1 MNSLVL
7 VIGAAIMY
15 IVAYNTYGRFLGK
28 KIFKLTKDNICPSEE
43 LRDDH
48 DYVPTHPQV
57 LFGHHF
63 ASIAGTGPIVGPAIA
78 IIWGWLPALLWIVF
92 GSIFMGA
99 VHDFGSLVVSLR
111 NKGRSIGDIAGDLIS
126 PRVRTLFL
134 LIIFF
139 LLLLVVAVF
148 GVVIGLCFKLYPQ
161 SVIPV
166 WSQIPIAVVLGYLV
180 YKKNMS
186 VLVLGA
192 IAVILMYGSIIL
204 GAYFPLSMPAI
215 KSGSKVIL
223 DPISIWIVILLIY
236 VYIASILPVQTLL
249 QPRDFINSWQ
259 LMVAMLLLGLGV
271 IVAHPQMTA
280 PTYRTVAD
288 APPMLPMIFVTI
300 ACGALSGF
308 HSLVSSGTSSKQCD
322 NEHTALF
329 VGYGSMLV
337 EGMLAIFVLVACG
350 AGIALAGGGSEAYFS
365 RYATWAA
372 ANGLGAKLDAFVVGA
387 GAMIDDVGVPNA
399 VAQTLMGV
407 FIVSFAATSL
417 DSATRIQRYIVS
429 ELADI
434 FKIPILKKKH
444 PATMF
449 AVGTAAAL
457 AFFNG
462 SGQGAV
468 QLWPLFGCLNQL
480 LGGLALLVV
489 TIYLIH
495 KKMPIIYTAI
505 PMVFMLAMTAWGMY
519 YNIDR
524 FSSQGN
530 WALLSI
536 SIVIIIFEIWMIVES
551 IAIIKKAK
559 SP

>member
-7 VIGAAIMY
+7 VIGSAIMY

-161 SVIPV
+161 AVIPV
-166 WSQIPIAVVLGYLV
+166 WTQIPIAVALGYLV

-186 VLVLGA
+186 ALVLGA
-192 IAVILMYGSIIL
+192 IAVLLMYGSIIL

-429 ELADI
+429 ELAGI
-434 FKIPILKKKH
+434 FKVPILKKKH

-530 WALLSI
+530 WTLLSI

>member
-7 VIGAAIMY
+7 VIGSAIMY

-166 WSQIPIAVVLGYLV
+166 WSQIPIAVALGYLV

-186 VLVLGA
+186 VLILGA
-192 IAVILMYGSIIL
+192 IAVLLMYGSIIL

-223 DPISIWIVILLIY
+223 NPISIWIVILLIY

-280 PTYRTVAD
+280 PAYRTVAD

-350 AGIALAGGGSEAYFS
+350 AGIALAGGGEEAYFS
-365 RYATWAA
+365 RYANWAA

-434 FKIPILKKKH
+434 FKVPILKKKH

-530 WALLSI
+530 WDFA
-536 SIVIIIFEIWMIVES
+536 VDQHCHHYF
-551 IAIIKKAK
+551 
-559 SP
+559 

>member
-7 VIGAAIMY
+7 VIGSAIMY

-161 SVIPV
+161 AVIPV
-166 WSQIPIAVVLGYLV
+166 WTQIPIAVALGYLV

-192 IAVILMYGSIIL
+192 IAVLLMYGSIIL

-350 AGIALAGGGSEAYFS
+350 AGIALAGGGEEAYFS
-365 RYATWAA
+365 RYANWAA

-434 FKIPILKKKH
+434 FKVPILKKKH

-551 IAIIKKAK
+551 VAIIKKAK